1 MSAGTYNLRVE
12 QYATFNLNILWTD
25 NTGNPVNLT
34 GYSADLRIVDSD
46 GVTDLLTLSTVTPP
60 GGITL
65 GGILGTIILTIPAS
79 ITALLPINSFKYDL
93 LLTDGSGSKTRLLQG
108 SMDVSAGITPT

>member
-1 MSAGTYNLRVE
+1 VSAGSYNLRVE

-25 NTGNPVNLT
+25 SSGNPVNLT
-34 GYSADLRIVDSD
+34 GYSADLRVVDSD
-46 GVTDLLTLSTVTPP
+46 GVTDLLTLSTTNPP

-65 GGILGTIILTIPAS
+65 GGILGTIVLNIPDS

-93 LLTDGSGSKTRLLQG
+93 LLTGGSGSKIRLLQG